1 MTIILWAMNT
11 FNFSYLVLWPC
22 YNAFRLSQCFKQQ
35 DRKLE
40 FMPEYTYDT
49 AFWRILGMAGRQ
61 HPSDASF
68 TIQFIRCRLWYND
81 TSFYEWKMTENGE
94 MLRHNPGDKKTLF
107 SRERVLHRTLATG
120 GPLKHNINRTHS
132 MSGVVGWAI
141 KRNVAEEFIL
151 SKLGGFSAPYD
162 VAHDVA

>member
-1 MTIILWAMNT
+1 MTIILWAVNT
-11 FNFSYLVLWPC
+11 FSFSYLVLWPC

-40 FMPEYTYDT
+40 FMPAHT
-49 AFWRILGMAGRQ
+49 AETTFWANCGIDV
-61 HPSDASF
+61 PVVVS
-68 TIQFIRCRLWYND
+68 FIRCRLWYND

-94 MLRHNPGDKKTLF
+94 MLRHQPNDKKTMF
-107 SRERVLHRTLATG
+107 SRERALHRTLATG

-132 MSGVVGWAI
+132 MSGVVGWVI

-162 VAHDVA
+162 VRDDMV